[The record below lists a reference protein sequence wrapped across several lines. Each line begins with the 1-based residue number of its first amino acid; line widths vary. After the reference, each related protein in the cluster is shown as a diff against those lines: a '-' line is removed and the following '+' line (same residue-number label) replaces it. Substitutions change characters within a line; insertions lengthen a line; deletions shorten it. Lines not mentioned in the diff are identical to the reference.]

1 MKKKR
6 MSYARGRI
14 TGFGQKIGL
23 KMKLTLL
30 LLLVGFLNLMASESY
45 SQMAKLTITLKD
57 ATVEQVLSDIEDKS
71 DFNFVYNRDAIDL
84 KRKVDVNYTD
94 TKIDAILDDLF
105 KHTNVTY
112 RFIDRTVVLSTVLEP
127 EFMLQ
132 SKTVSGKV
140 TDSSGTPLPGVS
152 VVVKGTTNGIITD
165 ADGNY
170 TLTKVPL
177 DATLVFSFV
186 GMKSQEILVE
196 NQTSINIIMKEDT
209 QAVDEIIVIGYGTTK
224 RKDFTGSASSVKL
237 ENSPVALAT
246 NMNALETLKGNV
258 SGLDIGYTNTAGGT
272 PSMQI
277 RGQNSISGSNDPL
290 VVVDGTIFL
299 GDINDINPNDIASV
313 DVLKDATS
321 AAAYGS
327 RSANGVIMITTKK
340 GKKGKPVI
348 HFNIT
353 GSGQTWH
360 LKPKLMNG
368 EQWLDAVATA
378 NGYPDYSFLTSQ
390 EELNHQAGKEVHWLD
405 EISRIGLIQDYQAA
419 ISGAG
424 EKMNYYLSTAYTDNQ
439 GVIKGDDFDR
449 ISVLGKISTD
459 ITSWLQIGL
468 DAAYTRLDYSGVS
481 ANIIAATI
489 LSPYGMMHR
498 PNGLLEATPDGT
510 RGHGNPLW
518 GIDDKSKRENID
530 YQDNLRANAY
540 ALVKL
545 PWVPGLSY
553 RFNYAGNLN
562 YRKAGDFTHE
572 SDYVPNGD
580 YDDDSRYSAETQNSY
595 LSSANG
601 NITNERTKSYVV
613 DNILNYNQNFGK
625 HTIDLTA
632 VATRDCKKYEY
643 QNLSGS
649 DFAANGNTTLGLN
662 GLHYASTQKIS
673 LDNWK
678 LTNAGYFGR
687 ASYSFDNKYY
697 LTASYRR
704 DGASVFGANKK
715 WGNFGAI
722 GAAWRITN
730 ESFMK
735 KPEFLNDLKLKL
747 SWGKNGNQGLSQYS
761 TLSKV
766 SNGQSGG
773 IYYTFDNSGKP
784 SYGIDQSSIGN
795 SDLGWETTRAWNTG
809 FESVWL
815 NNRLFV
821 DADIYFSK
829 TDNQI
834 FLRTIP
840 VMIGFSSMYSSMG
853 EVRNKGFEATV
864 RNINIQ
870 NKEWKW
876 STGLTFWLNRNKLIH
891 LYGEDLDGDGKE
903 DDDIGNGLFIGESIH
918 SIYGYKQDGI
928 VQTSDTKYMESNG
941 VSAGTP
947 KYADKTG
954 EGVIDADDRSILGS
968 TDPNFKLNLSNT
980 VQYRDFELYVMIAG
994 VFGGNGYFQK
1004 SNKNA
1009 YITCGDRSQFAS
1021 NGLYIPYWTESNPSN
1036 KYPAATFTGDS
1047 YFLGLQSRGYMRL
1060 QDITLS
1066 YTFNQPWVKNT
1077 GINKFRLFITGK
1089 NLATITNWKG
1099 GDPESGSTALDGT
1112 YPIMTSISLGLN
1124 ISF

>member
-1 MKKKR
+1 MKKER
-6 MSYARGRI
+6 CSNGISPFLHQNLRR
-14 TGFGQKIGL
+14 
-23 KMKLTLL
+23 MKLTIGLIIFTVL
-30 LLLVGFLNLMASESY
+30 GTMAADLY
-45 SQMAKLTITLKD
+45 SQTAKLSLDYRDESIINLLCRIEEQSKFRFFFNEEVKLDFNVSVNVID
-57 ATVEQVLSDIEDKS
+57 ASIDQVLNRIFENSDINYKIIGRQIVLTNKAFSIPS
-71 DFNFVYNRDAIDL
+71 DQTLTI
-84 KRKVDVNYTD
+84 K
-94 TKIDAILDDLF
+94 
-105 KHTNVTY
+105 
-112 RFIDRTVVLSTVLEP
+112 
-127 EFMLQ
+127 
-132 SKTVSGKV
+132 GKV
-140 TDSSGTPLPGVS
+140 IDSSGIPLPGVT
-152 VVVKGTTNGIITD
+152 VLVKGTTQGITTD

-170 TLTKVPL
+170 TFSKVPS

-186 GMKSQEILVE
+186 GMKTQEVLVGD
-196 NQTSINIIMKEDT
+196 QTSINVTMTEDT
-209 QAVDEIIVIGYGTTK
+209 QAVDEVIVIGYGTTK

-237 ENSPVALAT
+237 ENSPIALAA

-290 VVVDGTIFL
+290 VVVDGIIFL
-299 GDINDINPNDIASV
+299 GNINDINPNDIASV
-313 DVLKDATS
+313 DILKDATS

-340 GKKGKPVI
+340 GKNGKPVI
-348 HFNIT
+348 HFNMS

-390 EELNHQAGKEVHWLD
+390 EELNHQTGKEIHWLD
-405 EISRIGLIQDYQAA
+405 ETSRTGLIQDYQAA
-419 ISGAG
+419 VSGAG
-424 EKMNYYLSTAYTDNQ
+424 EKMNYYLSTAYTNNK

-449 ISVLGKISTD
+449 ISALAKINTD
-459 ITSWLQIGL
+459 ITNWLQIGL
-468 DAAYTRLDYSGVS
+468 EAAYAHLDYSGVS
-481 ANIIAATI
+481 ANIRAATM
-489 LSPYGMMHR
+489 LSPYGMMFR
-498 PNGLLEATPDGT
+498 PNGLPEATPDGT

-518 GIDDKSKRENID
+518 GVDDQSKKENID
-530 YQDNLRANAY
+530 YQDNLRVNAF
-540 ALVKL
+540 ARVKL
-545 PWVPGLSY
+545 PWIPGLSY

-572 SDYVPNGD
+572 SNYAPNGD
-580 YDDDSRYSAETQNSY
+580 YDDDSRYSSETQNSY

-601 NITNERTKSYVV
+601 NITNEKTKSYVI
-613 DNILNYNQNFGK
+613 DNILNYNGTFGK

-632 VATRDCKKYEY
+632 VATRDYKKYEY

-662 GLHYASTQKIS
+662 GLHYASTQKIT

-687 ASYSFDNKYY
+687 ASWSFDDKYY
-697 LTASYRR
+697 FTASYRR

-722 GAAWRITN
+722 GAAWRMTN
-730 ESFMK
+730 ESFMQK
-735 KPEFLNDLKLKL
+735 LEFLNDLKIKL
-747 SWGKNGNQGLSQYS
+747 SWGKNGNQGLKQYS

-766 SNGQSGG
+766 GNGQSGG
-773 IYYTFDNSGKP
+773 IYYTFGNSGKP

-795 SDLGWETTRAWNTG
+795 ADLGWETTKAWNTG
-809 FESVWL
+809 FESAWL
-815 NNRLFV
+815 NSRLFV
-821 DADIYFSK
+821 DVDIYFSK

-840 VMIGFSSMYSSMG
+840 AMTGFSSMYSSMG
-853 EVRNKGFEATV
+853 AVRNKGFEATV

-870 NKEWKW
+870 HKEWKW
-876 STGLTFWLNRNKLIH
+876 STGITFWLNRNKLIH
-891 LYGEDLDGDGKE
+891 LYGEDLNSDGKE
-903 DDDIGNGLFIGESIH
+903 DDDIGNGLFINESIH
-918 SIYGYKQDGI
+918 SIYGYKQKGI
-928 VQTSDTKYMESNG
+928 VQTSDTEYMQANG

-954 EGVIDADDRSILGS
+954 EGVIDAEDRSVIGS

-980 VQYRDFELYVMIAG
+980 LQYKDFELYIMIAG

-1004 SNKNA
+1004 SNINA

-1021 NGLYIPYWTESNPSN
+1021 NGLFIPYWTESHPGN

-1047 YFLGLQSRGYMRL
+1047 YFLGLQSRAYMRL

-1077 GINKFRLFITGK
+1077 GIDKLKLFITGK

-1112 YPIMTSISLGLN
+1112 FPVMTSISLGLN
-1124 ISF
+1124 LSF